1 MLIAPGDLRPR
12 MFSMRFSTRHLL
24 FVAALATLV
33 FSGLGMGGV
42 AVTLRHLSFARQE
55 AVARGQE
62 TAGLLIADAQAAL
75 RREAGLLARDA
86 ALVDGVAKGDWATLV
101 RGVSPRLTDLT
112 LEGIADL
119 VVILDETGGV
129 ILQAPPQTQSALAN
143 PMALATAPPSLISV
157 GDRPY
162 IIASAQVGLPDES
175 PTGFVLVARRLEN
188 IAPALGRPDRPA
200 LVFIE
205 GDRSVAIGLGAP
217 AQIDWSRATASGR
230 LILPDGR
237 AYLVLPASQDMVSS
251 TREGRLLAP
260 SGGGGAS

>member
-12 MFSMRFSTRHLL
+12 TSSMRFSTRHLL

-55 AVARGQE
+55 AAARGQE

-101 RGVSPRLTDLT
+101 RGVSPRLADLT

-119 VVILDETGGV
+119 VVILDGTGSP
-129 ILQAPPQTQSALAN
+129 ILQAPSQARTALPNPTALAS
-143 PMALATAPPSLISV
+143 APPSLISV

-162 IIASAQVGLPDES
+162 LVASAPV
-175 PTGFVLVARRLEN
+175 
-188 IAPALGRPDRPA
+188 
-200 LVFIE
+200 
-205 GDRSVAIGLGAP
+205 RS
-217 AQIDWSRATASGR
+217 
-230 LILPDGR
+230 
-237 AYLVLPASQDMVSS
+237 
-251 TREGRLLAP
+251 
-260 SGGGGAS
+260 